1 MEKMNDAEALRSKWD
16 RRHRASDRPVLPAT
30 VLTRNSHLLPDR
42 GTALDLACGLG
53 GNALFLAERGLRV
66 SAWDLSPVAVERV
79 RAEAETRGLQINA
92 QARDIIARPPPPS
105 SFDVIVVSHF
115 LDRGL
120 VPAIARA
127 LRPGGLLFYQTFARE
142 AVTDQGPSNPEFR
155 LQHNELLRLFAGLV
169 VRVYR
174 DEGRLGDLSRG
185 VRDLAMLVAQR
196 VE

>member
-1 MEKMNDAEALRSKWD
+1 MNDSDALRSMWD
-16 RRHRASDRPVLPAT
+16 LRYRDNDRPVVPAT
-30 VLTRNSHLLPDR
+30 VLTRNAHLLPDR

-53 GNALFLAERGLRV
+53 GNAIFLAERGLLV

-79 RAEAETRGLQINA
+79 RAAAETRGLQIA
-92 QARDIIARPPPPS
+92 AEVRDIIARPPPPS
-105 SFDVIVVSHF
+105 SFDVIVISHF

-120 VPAIARA
+120 APAIAGA
-127 LRPGGLLFYQTFARE
+127 LRPSGLLFYQTFARE
-142 AVTDQGPSNPEFR
+142 AVTAQGPCNPEFR
-155 LQHNELLRLFAGLV
+155 LDHNELLGLFAGLV
-169 VRVYR
+169 VRAYR